1 MKYENSMV
9 KIADDIIRDQQTER
23 KVQNQKQKWHDEYAT
38 LKFFR
43 YICRNVGNLQEG
55 EIQRLIW
62 QLKQSDKKAVKKHLK
77 GYAWDFDYEKMFST
91 LTQNPVCQKVC
102 QKNKYTTINEQILK
116 FAQNYPTSFKTA
128 SSDAPFFMNWCRL
141 PIRSV
146 LT

>member
-55 EIQRLIW
+55 EAEGSVRTGAEDTDASRPMPERENLPQEQPAQTWLRDSPRL
-62 QLKQSDKKAVKKHLK
+62 KRGHSD
-77 GYAWDFDYEKMFST
+77 GRYP
-91 LTQNPVCQKVC
+91 PV
-102 QKNKYTTINEQILK
+102 
-116 FAQNYPTSFKTA
+116 
-128 SSDAPFFMNWCRL
+128 R
-141 PIRSV
+141 
-146 LT
+146 